1 VYSKCAEA
9 LKNGQVQAVTTDN
22 VILLGLISQDEE
34 AFELVGKPFTE
45 EPYGIGLKKGDT
57 EFRNFINDTL
67 EKIFQDGRWKAAWEA
82 TAGKVAPE
90 TPTPPAVNRY

>member
-1 VYSKCAEA
+1 
-9 LKNGQVQAVTTDN
+9 VTTDN
-22 VILLGLISQDEE
+22 IILLGLIDQDPE
-34 AFELVGKPFTE
+34 AFELVNKPFTE

-67 EKIFQDGRWKAAWEA
+67 EKIATDGRWKTAWEA